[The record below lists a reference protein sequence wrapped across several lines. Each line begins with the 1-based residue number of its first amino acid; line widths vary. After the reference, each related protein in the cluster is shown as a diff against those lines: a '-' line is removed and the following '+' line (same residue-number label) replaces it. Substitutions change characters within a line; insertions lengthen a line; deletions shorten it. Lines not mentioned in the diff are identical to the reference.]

1 MLMRNVSEKGEATE
15 ESSTSIVEV
24 LKKNG
29 DRSYLRIFQGRVVVC
44 SRPEKTVAFFFKEHR
59 VQVKYIQIYHF

>member
-44 SRPEKTVAFFFKEHR
+44 SRPEKTVAFFF
-59 VQVKYIQIYHF
+59 